1 MSDSIN
7 EEKIDKLANINHA
20 IRQVKGMC
28 DYAKQKGKGYDA
40 RINIDLVD
48 VSYRVNYIP
57 IDSRAILGYLLLQ
70 KEELEN
76 KIKGEIK
83 NEGK

>member
-1 MSDSIN
+1 MSNGFD
-7 EEKIDKLANINHA
+7 EEKIEKLANINHA
-20 IRQVKGMC
+20 IRKVKGMC
-28 DYAKQKGKGYDA
+28 DYAKEKGKVYDA
-40 RINIDLVD
+40 EINIDLVGID
-48 VSYRVNYIP
+48 YRVICIP
-57 IDSRAILGYLLLQ
+57 IDARAILGYLLLQ